1 MAAEGES
8 RTTEGRFVEYGI
20 VSACPAATLPHC
32 ATRRV
37 NLNNPRLWAGLAAAA
52 AVTAIIYLLG
62 PVLVPFVTAAVF
74 GYVLHPAVERLAGG
88 PRLRLPRWLAVTV
101 VVCVFIVLL
110 VSLLLLVVPVVTREL
125 PQLRE
130 QVPALLDRFARWLAP
145 LLAAWGVDVQL
156 DMQGLRKLLSQ
167 VLSDNAQDVGNALL
181 SSAKMGGSLFLSV
194 VGNLVLIPVVLF
206 YLLMDWANLVQRAQ
220 SLIPTHMKAQVLGF
234 IDEADAVLA
243 QFLRGQLLVMAIL
256 AAYYSVALAIA
267 GYDLAL
273 PIGLFTG
280 LAIFVPYLGFGFG
293 LLLAL
298 LAGLLQLS
306 PTHALVAVAL
316 IYGAGQVIEGF
327 FLTPRLVGER
337 IGLHPL
343 AVIFALLSFGQLFGF
358 VGVLIALPASAV
370 IAVALRRAVTRYRA
384 SDLYRT

>member
-1 MAAEGES
+1 M
-8 RTTEGRFVEYGI
+8 
-20 VSACPAATLPHC
+20 
-32 ATRRV
+32 

-206 YLLMDWANLVQRAQ
+206 YLLMDWANLVQRTQ

-343 AVIFALLSFGQLFGF
+343 AVIFALLAFGQLFGF